1 MSVDLN
7 MLEGLGLT
15 SSTSSKADTGKRDE
29 LGQEDFFK
37 LMITQLQNQ
46 DPFEPMENGDFL
58 GQIAQFGTVNGIG
71 ELQSSFE
78 GIAQSVQSAQT
89 LQAASLVDREVLV
102 PVDMAGLGPEG
113 GVRGALDLKS
123 SAEEVTVGVY
133 DAAGALVRRIP
144 MGAQPS
150 GMQSFHWDGTTDQ
163 GERAPPGVYEFRA
176 NAVRD
181 GESEQPELLLNARV
195 ESVRTDQ
202 RNGGIKLQI
211 EGFGEMDFSE
221 VRRIG

>member
-7 MLEGLGLT
+7 MLEGLGL
-15 SSTSSKADTGKRDE
+15 SSTNTQRADKSQQGE

-58 GQIAQFGTVNGIG
+58 GQMAQFGTVNGIG
-71 ELQSSFE
+71 ELQKSFE

-150 GMQSFHWDGTTDQ
+150 GMPSFHWDGTTDQ

-181 GESEQPELLLNARV
+181 GDSEQPELLLNARV

>member
-7 MLEGLGLT
+7 MLEGLGLA
-15 SSTSSKADTGKRDE
+15 STNSSKANTGKRDE
-29 LGQEDFFK
+29 LGQEEFFK

-71 ELQSSFE
+71 ELQKSFE
-78 GIAQSVQSAQT
+78 SIAKSVQSAQT

-133 DAAGALVRRIP
+133 DAAGALVRRLP
-144 MGAQPS
+144 MGAQAS
-150 GMQSFHWDGTTDQ
+150 GMQSFHWDGMTDQ

-181 GESEQPELLLNARV
+181 GSSEQPELLLNARV

-211 EGFGEMDFSE
+211 EGFGEMDFSQ